1 MSTDKIIKI
10 SALNI
15 TIAVLNVLFF
25 SNGLLDIDIG
35 TSAFETAFGV
45 TDILMS
51 FLIFGF
57 GNYQLL
63 TSKKAALPNK
73 SIQTPQECIQAL
85 REYHATKTFSKDIAM
100 ILTQTERFKKKK
112 ITVNDILL
120 QKFSMGEMSY
130 SKFEGAVLDL
140 ENVFYTNIKSILN
153 RLNAFDEE
161 DYNRMRNINEQKNFS
176 TEFIQTKMGIYNEY
190 IVFVK
195 EAIEDN
201 EQILLKLDK
210 LLLEISKF
218 NSLEDGEIENMSAMK
233 EIDELIG
240 KTKFYK

>member
-1 MSTDKIIKI
+1 
-10 SALNI
+10 
-15 TIAVLNVLFF
+15 
-25 SNGLLDIDIG
+25 
-35 TSAFETAFGV
+35 
-45 TDILMS
+45 
-51 FLIFGF
+51 
-57 GNYQLL
+57 
-63 TSKKAALPNK
+63 
-73 SIQTPQECIQAL
+73 
-85 REYHATKTFSKDIAM
+85 
-100 ILTQTERFKKKK
+100 
-112 ITVNDILL
+112 
-120 QKFSMGEMSY
+120 
-130 SKFEGAVLDL
+130 L

-153 RLNAFDEE
+153 RLYAFDEE